1 MRHHQSHRPSD
12 DHNTQNV
19 VCFDIETIVDDE
31 PDDGSFPPWP
41 RHRPVAAAFLRADWS
56 SADYRFDLQTVICMP
71 GEETAFYGAVDRLL
85 PTGATSVTYN
95 GRGFDLPVLRLQAM
109 AARHFDL
116 AGLSAH
122 AQAGRYA
129 ATHCDLADQF
139 SGYGST
145 RRVPLVELCQA
156 LSIPVKTSTHGSE
169 VGDLWRRG
177 DIGAI
182 ARYVGEDVIA
192 TYILWLHWSAFRAND
207 ERKIAE
213 PLAGLVAWLERTPEL
228 EHLRSF
234 ATCPPAAWA
243 RPRALAHRV
252 RSALTDAER
261 RVRQAADER
270 AFASERPIF

>member
-1 MRHHQSHRPSD
+1 MRHLHPHRPSD
-12 DHNTQNV
+12 DHATANTV
-19 VCFDIETIVDDE
+19 TFDIETIVDDE
-31 PDDGSFPPWP
+31 PEDGSFPPWP

-56 SADYRFDLQTVICMP
+56 SAGYRFDLQTLICLP
-71 GEETAFYGAVDRLL
+71 GEEVAFYDEVDRLL
-85 PTGATSVTYN
+85 PAGATSVTYN

-109 AARHFDL
+109 TAGRFDVP
-116 AGLSAH
+116 GLSAH

-145 RRVPLVELCQA
+145 KRVPLVELCQA
-156 LSIPVKTSTHGSE
+156 LGIPVKTSTHGSE
-169 VGDLWRRG
+169 VSDLWRGG

-192 TYILWLHWSAFRAND
+192 TYILWLHWSAFRAGD
-207 ERKIAE
+207 ECKIAE
-213 PLAGLVAWLERTPEL
+213 PLADLARWLERKPDL
-228 EHLRSF
+228 AHLSAF
-234 ATCPPAAWA
+234 ATCAPALWA
-243 RPRALAHRV
+243 RPRALLHRA

-270 AFASERPIF
+270 AFAGEAPIF